1 MIIVYSTMFESRSL
15 INHTNCV
22 TIKACG
28 NVITPVKTSSQS
40 QIRSDYI
47 LSYIIRGNYSIFF
60 ENKKN
65 KYLLEQTNFKAA
77 TIENQQKQLSTQMNG
92 IQSNLMRM
100 ASQLYRLQGKK

>member
-1 MIIVYSTMFESRSL
+1 MFNSNKRKIEKFFYKILNSKITYLVIL
-15 INHTNCV
+15 IMMLIQFFLV
-22 TIKACG
+22 S
-28 NVITPVKTSSQS
+28 V
-40 QIRSDYI
+40 
-47 LSYIIRGNYSIFF
+47 IFF